1 MLENIKIKKK
11 SKHSLSFNMEF
22 WKKSIVFSF
31 CNILTN
37 NCTFNHRLVKPRSP
51 SHPRVNHWLTEPVRC
66 WTLPNPWLLNP
77 RTQLPTNNIL
87 HIVRVCLTPSR
98 DLCQPSGTIFEFE
111 LELFLIL
118 NIQELQFYELILDP
132 ALMSLNSVVH
142 VETCVSHQVR
152 YFNLNFLIRNIQE
165 LQFYALLL
173 DPALMSLNSVVHVET
188 CVSHQVRYFN
198 LNLNFFWYAIF
209 KNFNFTHCCL
219 ILLWCLW
226 TVWFM

>member
-111 LELFLIL
+111 FELFLIC
-118 NIQELQFYELILDP
+118 NIQEF
-132 ALMSLNSVVH
+132 
-142 VETCVSHQVR
+142 
-152 YFNLNFLIRNIQE
+152 
-165 LQFYALLL
+165 QFYALLL
-173 DPALMSLNSVVHVET
+173 YPALMSLNSVVHVET

-198 LNLNFFWYAIF
+198 LNLNFFWYTIF

-219 ILLWCLW
+219 ILLWCHW
-226 TVWFM
+226 TVWFMLFDRSIFLFLM